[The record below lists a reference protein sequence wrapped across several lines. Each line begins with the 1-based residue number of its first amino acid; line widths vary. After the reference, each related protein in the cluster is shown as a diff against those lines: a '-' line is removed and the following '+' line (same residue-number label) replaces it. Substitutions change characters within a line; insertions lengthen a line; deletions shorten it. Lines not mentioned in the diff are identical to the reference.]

1 MEEKSQNLDQSPR
14 ASVPA
19 PLEEPIVM
27 TSAIGTIEK
36 GNKVSSGTTDTSS
49 IRKA

>member
-1 MEEKSQNLDQSPR
+1 MEETSQNQEQTPK

-27 TSAIGTIEK
+27 TGALGTIEK
-36 GNKVSSGTTDTSS
+36 GNRVASDVADPNS